1 MLQQCVPEGAIILR
15 VGNCFDLPISVIAR
29 SKIKKIEPMINTKL
43 TFLFIF
49 LFITEFVWAQ
59 KGDNKPDIKGDMIY
73 LLEQKSESDKIK
85 IGLIKKQD
93 GTRYFID
100 TRVMK
105 NGPFRYI
112 KINGDSYYLD
122 CDAAPTMESDICN
135 DFRKIQPDTT
145 VKFGE
150 ALARGIIVAILIDQN
165 GEIVTSGIATSANDE
180 YYDNKTLQLLKTYN
194 KDKNVPASLRGR
206 PISYL
211 LMVSTI
217 FHQGKCQIV
226 HNWN

>member
-1 MLQQCVPEGAIILR
+1 LRCNSVSEGAIFLQA
-15 VGNCFDLPISVIAR
+15 GHYFDLPKSVIAP
-29 SKIKKIEPMINTKL
+29 SEIKKIEPMIKIKL
-43 TFLFIF
+43 TFLFFF
-49 LFITEFVWAQ
+49 LFISEYLLAQ
-59 KGDNKPDIKGDMIY
+59 KVDIKGDMIY

-85 IGLIKKQD
+85 IGFIKKQD
-93 GTRYFID
+93 GSRYFID
-100 TRVMK
+100 TRIMK
-105 NGPFRYI
+105 SGPFRYI

-150 ALARGIIVAILIDQN
+150 ALAKGIIVAILIDQN
-165 GEIVTSGIATSANDE
+165 GDIVTSGIATSANDE
-180 YYDNKTLQLLKTYN
+180 YYDNKTFQLLKTYN

-211 LMVSTI
+211 LLVSTI

>member
-1 MLQQCVPEGAIILR
+1 MR
-15 VGNCFDLPISVIAR
+15 Y
-29 SKIKKIEPMINTKL
+29 TKL
-43 TFLFIF
+43 TFLFFF
-49 LFITEFVWAQ
+49 LFISEYVLAQ
-59 KGDNKPDIKGDMIY
+59 KVDIKGDMIY

-85 IGLIKKQD
+85 IGFIKKQD
-93 GTRYFID
+93 GSRYFID

-105 NGPFRYI
+105 SGAFRYI

-122 CDAAPTMESDICN
+122 SDAAPTMESDICN

-150 ALARGIIVAILIDQN
+150 ALAKGIIVAILIDQN
-165 GEIVTSGIATSANDE
+165 GDIVTSGIATSANDE

-211 LMVSTI
+211 LMISTI
-217 FHQGKCQIV
+217 FHQGKCQVV
-226 HNWN
+226 HGYN

>member
-1 MLQQCVPEGAIILR
+1 
-15 VGNCFDLPISVIAR
+15 
-29 SKIKKIEPMINTKL
+29 MINTKL

-59 KGDNKPDIKGDMIY
+59 KGDNKPDIKGDIIY

-93 GTRYFID
+93 GTKYFID

-135 DFRKIQPDTT
+135 DLRKIKADTAIKSEEPLIKGIT
-145 VKFGE
+145 I
-150 ALARGIIVAILIDQN
+150 ALLLDPKGDV
-165 GEIVTSGIATSANDE
+165 VTSGIAMSANDP
-180 YYDNKTLQLLKTYN
+180 YYDNKTLQLLKKYN
-194 KDKNVPASLRGR
+194 NDKNIPASLRGR

-211 LMVSTI
+211 LRISTV
-217 FHQGKCQIV
+217 FNQGKCQV
-226 HNWN
+226 VTNY